1 MIYNNVQY
9 IEHCYKSSKICII
22 FTLYDFYAIIFF
34 IDVFTI
40 ALVFLKQY
48 IFINTFLQGGIN
60 MQGRPSV
67 LDRLES
73 FASYGVTSA
82 KLRLWDKQRNQLE
95 NDGFEVCVLAATGR
109 KGENFCLIDW
119 RNPTAQTAYEML
131 AISINAMYMA
141 S

>member
-1 MIYNNVQY
+1 
-9 IEHCYKSSKICII
+9 
-22 FTLYDFYAIIFF
+22 
-34 IDVFTI
+34 
-40 ALVFLKQY
+40 
-48 IFINTFLQGGIN
+48 

-67 LDRLES
+67 LDRWES

-109 KGENFCLIDW
+109 EGENFCVIDW
-119 RNPTAQTAYEML
+119 RNPTAQAGYEML